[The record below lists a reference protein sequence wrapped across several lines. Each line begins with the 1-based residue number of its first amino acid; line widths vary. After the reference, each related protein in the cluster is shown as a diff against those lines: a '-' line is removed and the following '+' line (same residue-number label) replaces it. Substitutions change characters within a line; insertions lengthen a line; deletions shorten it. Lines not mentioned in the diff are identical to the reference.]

1 MCFHNV
7 CVSVHACH
15 GLSMEVIGQHR
26 VSSFFPFSLGLWG
39 SKSGWGAEWQA
50 PLSAKTS
57 YWLRKIIM
65 MTIHLKSTMILV
77 SYLTCYVWNV
87 VSSVLGTCQKATF
100 PVWDQVCTLRSQ
112 QAECMS
118 TSGLHCNRFLVY
130 ITTQYVLI
138 VLFFTEDDSSFPCS
152 LYQSCFG
159 YWSSFPLPFY

>member
-1 MCFHNV
+1 M

-15 GLSMEVIGQHR
+15 GLSVEVTGQHR
-26 VSSFFPFSLGLWG
+26 VSSFLPFSPGLWG
-39 SKSGWGAEWQA
+39 SKSGWGAGWQA

-57 YWLRKIIM
+57 YWLRKIIL
-65 MTIHLKSTMILV
+65 MTVHLKPTTILV
-77 SYLTCYVWNV
+77 SYLTCYGMWFQVY
-87 VSSVLGTCQKATF
+87 LEDTTCQKVTF
-100 PVWDQVCTLRSQ
+100 PGWDQVCTLRSQ

-159 YWSSFPLPFY
+159 